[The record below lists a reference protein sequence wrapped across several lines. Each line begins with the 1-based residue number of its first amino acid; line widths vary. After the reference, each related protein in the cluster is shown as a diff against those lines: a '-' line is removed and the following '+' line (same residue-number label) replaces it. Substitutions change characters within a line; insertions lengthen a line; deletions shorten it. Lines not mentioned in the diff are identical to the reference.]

1 MAYITDRKGLKT
13 YCLQQLGEPL
23 VQVNIDDTQ
32 MENRID
38 EAIEFYRQYHYDG
51 IERVYL
57 KHQLTQAEVNQKFI
71 ELPEVIYGVNAIFPF
86 VGASSSG
93 NIFDLQ
99 YQLRLHDLYDLTSTS
114 VVYYTNVMSYLDLLD
129 MILNGNKQIRFN
141 RLSGKLYFD
150 EDLRNHIDAGR
161 FIIVDAYRVLDPE
174 TNTLMYNDLWFRKYV
189 ETLFKVQWG
198 ANLKKF
204 SQLQLPGAVL
214 LDGKGL
220 YDEAMA
226 EKKEQEQ
233 DMLTKGAPL
242 DWFMG

>member
-161 FIIVDAYRVLDPE
+161 FIVVDAYRVLDPE

-214 LDGKGL
+214 LDGKAL
-220 YDEAMA
+220 YDEAMT